1 MEKEKT
7 IYVFADFLNFH
18 NELIGKIFVSQTRE
32 KSSMLLSMNRVGL
45 KTDVRY

>member
-18 NELIGKIFVSQTRE
+18 NELIGKIFVSQTRGKE
-32 KSSMLLSMNRVGL
+32 FYAFEYEPSGIENGCTV
-45 KTDVRY
+45 